1 MTHLVSADQMLGHQI
16 KLTDGRRGA
25 SEQWLLRGMREEN
38 GGTCCQMNVER
49 LQK

>member
-1 MTHLVSADQMLGHQI
+1 MTPLVSANQKLGHQI

-25 SEQWLLRGMREEN
+25 NEQWLLRGMREEN
-38 GGTCCQMNVER
+38 GGTCCQMSLER